1 MVSSCFRY
9 FLYNV
14 PKGSMPEN
22 LGGFM
27 EHTDLV
33 TRTMAKPHFEYYSAV
48 IPRKVDWLWYPYIP
62 YGKITVLQGDPGEGK
77 STFILNVAALL
88 TRGEKM
94 PDGTG
99 GGQAQKVIYQCA
111 EDDVADTIKPRL
123 VAAGA
128 DCDKIAYIIDDHGE
142 LTFEDA
148 RIEETIEKTGA
159 RLIVIDPL
167 QAFLVQETDMQSAAR
182 MRVSLR
188 KIADVAS
195 RYQCAVVLVGHM
207 NKAHGG
213 KNLYRGLGSIDI
225 AAIARSV
232 LMILRDNGEPTTRYM
247 IPIKASL
254 APEGAAIGF
263 TFADGKFKWLGR
275 CNVDLGSLDE
285 GGLFPS
291 EKLMRAKAY
300 LIQALKEG
308 DMPST
313 KIFEM
318 LESIG
323 IKKRTVKSAKKEARI
338 QAYRKNN
345 TWYWR
350 LPPEYCT
357 EAPTNE

>member
-1 MVSSCFRY
+1 
-9 FLYNV
+9 
-14 PKGSMPEN
+14 
-22 LGGFM
+22 M

-33 TRTMAKPHFEYYSAV
+33 PKPMPKLHFEYYSAV
-48 IPRKVDWLWYPYIP
+48 TPRKVDWLWYPYIP

-99 GGQAQKVIYQCA
+99 GGQEQTVIYQCA

-128 DCDKIAYIIDDHGE
+128 DCDKVAYIIDDLGD
-142 LTFEDA
+142 LSFEDA

-159 RLIVIDPL
+159 RLLVIDPI
-167 QAFLVQETDMQSAAR
+167 QAFLVQDSDMQSAAR
-182 MRVSLR
+182 MRSSLR
-188 KIADVAS
+188 RLADVAA

-207 NKAHGG
+207 NKAQGG

-232 LMILRDNGEPTTRYM
+232 LMVSRDNANPLMRYM

-263 TFADGKFKWLGR
+263 TFADGNFKWLGR

-285 GGLFPS
+285 GGLLPS
-291 EKLMRAKAY
+291 EKLMRAKSY
-300 LIQALKEG
+300 LIQVLKEG

-318 LESIG
+318 MESIG
-323 IKKRTVKSAKKEARI
+323 IKKRTVKSAKKEAGI
-338 QAYRKNN
+338 QTYKKNAA
-345 TWYWR
+345 WYWR
-350 LPPEYCT
+350 LPPEYST